1 MSVSIQRFG
10 LQDQA
15 SDIVNEIRE
24 NGVAIVEHLFPPEV
38 MDRLLARLSDDFD
51 AQSTTEFMDGTKKTV
66 GALFAHGREFS
77 EHLLDNDPI
86 LAVVDRILL
95 PATPMATSAEP
106 LPESSLSSALRHHTA
121 HGVIPDPLVGPN
133 CHHYRINASVAM
145 QVWKGGDNQR
155 LHRDQWR
162 YLPFMRR
169 DPAGPELT
177 LAMMVAATDFT
188 AENGATR
195 YVPGSNHWPEERQ
208 PEEREIIQA
217 VMPKGSVAFWLGSV
231 HHGFGINQTG
241 VPRTGFIFSYALD
254 HLAQEENQF
263 LAVPTHIACTL
274 PLRARQL
281 LGYRSSLAIN
291 WVMGLDK
298 DDMTRAGSS
307 SLFA

>member
-1 MSVSIQRFG
+1 MSASIRRFAP
-10 LQDQA
+10 QDSA
-15 SDIVNEIRE
+15 NDIAKEIRDS
-24 NGVAIVEHLFPPEV
+24 GVTIVERLFAPEV
-38 MDRLLARLSDDFD
+38 MDQLLARLSDDFD
-51 AQSTTEFMDGTKKTV
+51 AQSTAAFMNGSKKSV

-77 EHLLDNDPI
+77 EHLLDNDRI
-86 LAVVDRILL
+86 LEVTDRILL
-95 PATPMATSAEP
+95 PAVPMAPGAEP
-106 LPESSLSSALRHHTA
+106 LLEASLSSARRHESARSTSQESA
-121 HGVIPDPLVGPN
+121 IGPN

-145 QVWKGGDNQR
+145 QVWRGGDNQR

-177 LAMMVAATDFT
+177 VAIMVAATDFT
-188 AENGATR
+188 ADNGATR
-195 YVPGSNHWPEERQ
+195 YVPGSNRWPEERP
-208 PEEREIIQA
+208 PEPHEIVQA
-217 VMPKGSVAFWLGSV
+217 VMPKGSVAFWLGSGY
-231 HHGFGINQTG
+231 HGFGINSIEA
-241 VPRTGFIFSYALD
+241 PRTGFIFSYALD

-263 LAVPTHIACTL
+263 LAVPTDIARTL

-307 SLFA
+307 SLFP